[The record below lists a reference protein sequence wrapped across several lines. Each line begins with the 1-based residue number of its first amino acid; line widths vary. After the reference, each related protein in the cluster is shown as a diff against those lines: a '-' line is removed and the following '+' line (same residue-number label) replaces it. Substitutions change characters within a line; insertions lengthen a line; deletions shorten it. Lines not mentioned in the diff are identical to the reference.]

1 MTVCPR
7 TGCDGTLDEDG
18 FCDTCGLEAPAAASA
33 PASAEAPAAAK
44 AAASAKAPAA
54 AKAPGASRAAASA
67 KAPGG
72 GKAAASASS
81 SRTTPDDATPPAPP
95 TPASLGGLSCP
106 RDDCDGTLD
115 EDGFCDTCGL
125 EAPAGTMPPAA
136 PAKPATFGPTGGAT
150 EDHDPGSTRTGSIR
164 TGSVATGWTASTG
177 AVTSSSRRGSTRSSS
192 RGLLG
197 AGLVEVPRV
206 PYRDPKAAVLDD
218 PKVPEE
224 KRFCSN
230 CGAKVGRGKD
240 GKPGRTE
247 GFCTSCRNRFSFS
260 PKLSAGEILHDQY
273 EVLGCLAHGGL
284 GWIYLALDRA
294 VADRWVV
301 LKGLLDTGDVD
312 ALAAAVAE
320 RRFLAE
326 VEHPNIVKIHNFV
339 QHLDK
344 ETNTMVGY
352 IVMEY
357 VGGQSI
363 KEMLKDIRAAEGP
376 QACLPLDRAIA
387 YVLEMLPPI
396 GYLHT
401 LNLLFCDFKP
411 DNVIQ
416 TEELLKLI
424 DLGAVRHLDD
434 DDSAVYGTIGY
445 QAPEIAAVGPS
456 VSSDLYTIGRTLAV
470 MAFPFDFQRS
480 YVDRLPNPA
489 EEPLLARYDS
499 FYRFLLRATA
509 SEPSARFTSAE
520 EMKDQLTGVLREVLA
535 TDDLQPRPGPSAE
548 FTPERRSFA
557 IDLAAGPAMPSLV
570 HSLPVPRVD
579 GNDPAAAFLATV
591 TSTDPLALVDELRMA
606 PHSSVE
612 VRLRIARAYL
622 EGGEFASAR
631 RRLLELSTDAL
642 DLERL
647 WLVEWYRGMLGLAE
661 NKPAQAAEHFD
672 KVYSAVPGE
681 AAPKLALAACAE
693 ARGDWAT
700 ADRFYRV
707 VWGTDRGYV
716 SAAFGLAR
724 SLIATGNRS
733 EAFDVLCS
741 VPETSNHHVTAR
753 LAAADVRVRDVPAND
768 LTEDDLV
775 AAGELLTD
783 LDLDVV
789 RRAHASERV
798 FSAALAWL
806 PHNGNSSGSVLGC
819 ALTDIDLR
827 AALESCYRT
836 LARHANSTRER
847 ITLVDSANQIRP
859 RTWV

>member
-1 MTVCPR
+1 MTKCPR
-7 TGCDGTLDEDG
+7 PGCDGALDEDN
-18 FCDTCGLEAPAAASA
+18 FCDTCGLEAPASGSTASA
-33 PASAEAPAAAK
+33 
-44 AAASAKAPAA
+44 
-54 AKAPGASRAAASA
+54 
-67 KAPGG
+67 
-72 GKAAASASS
+72 
-81 SRTTPDDATPPAPP
+81 RTTPIAKQGTPPAPP
-95 TPASLGGLSCP
+95 TPASVQGKGTSLDGTSCP
-106 RDDCDGTLD
+106 RSDCAGALD

-125 EAPAGTMPPAA
+125 EAPAGTTPTSTPPKPAA
-136 PAKPATFGPTGGAT
+136 FGPTGGTPAS
-150 EDHDPGSTRTGSIR
+150 DPVSTRTGSIR

-177 AVTSSSRRGSTRSSS
+177 AVTSSSRRGSARSSS

-206 PYRDPKAAVLDD
+206 PYRDPKTAVLED
-218 PKVPEE
+218 PKVPED

-247 GFCTSCRNRFSFS
+247 GFCTSCRHHFSFS
-260 PKLSAGEILHDQY
+260 PKLVKGDVLHDQY

-301 LKGLLDTGDVD
+301 LKGLLDTGDAD
-312 ALAAAVAE
+312 AMAAAVAE

-339 QHLDK
+339 QHADK
-344 ETNTMVGY
+344 DTGTMVGY

-357 VGGQSI
+357 VGGQSL
-363 KEMLKDIRAAEGP
+363 KEMLKRVRQTEGP
-376 QACLPLDRAIA
+376 QACLPLAQAIA

-411 DNVIQ
+411 DNVVQ
-416 TEELLKLI
+416 TEEQLKLL
-424 DLGAVRHLDD
+424 DLGAVRHMDD

-445 QAPEIAAVGPS
+445 QAPEIASVGPS
-456 VSSDLYTIGRTLAV
+456 ITSDLYTIGRTLAV

-480 YVDRLPNPA
+480 YLDRLPNPA
-489 EEPLLARYDS
+489 EEPLLANYDS

-509 SEPSARFTSAE
+509 NAPEARFSSAE

-535 TDDLQPRPGPSAE
+535 SDDLQQRPGPSAE

-557 IDLAAGPAMPSLV
+557 VDMATHPDLPALV
-570 HSLPVPRVD
+570 HALPVPRVD
-579 GNDPAAAFLATV
+579 GGDPAAAFLATV
-591 TSTDPLALVDELRMA
+591 TSTDPMALVDELRMA
-606 PHSSVE
+606 PQDSVE

-622 EGGEFASAR
+622 EAGELASAR
-631 RRLLELSTDAL
+631 RKLYELATDTL
-642 DLERL
+642 DLDRL
-647 WLVEWYRGMLGLAE
+647 WLIDWYRGMLALAE
-661 NKPAQAAEHFD
+661 SKPEQAAQHFD
-672 KVYSAVPGE
+672 RVYSAAPGE
-681 AAPKLALAACAE
+681 AAPKLGLAVCAE
-693 ARGDWAT
+693 AIGDWVT
-700 ADRFYRV
+700 ADRYYRA
-707 VWGTDRGYV
+707 VWVTDRTYV

-724 SLIATGNRS
+724 ALVARGNRA

-753 LAAADVRVRDVPAND
+753 LAAADVRVRDVPPKD

-775 AAGELLTD
+775 AAGGLLAD
-783 LDLDVV
+783 LELDVA
-789 RRAHASERV
+789 RRAHASERL
-798 FSAALAWL
+798 FSAAFARL
-806 PHNGNSSGSVLGC
+806 PHGGQSNTAVLGC
-819 ALTDIDLR
+819 PLNEPDLR
-827 AALESCYRT
+827 TALESCYRT
-836 LARHANSTRER
+836 LARHADSSKER
-847 ITLVDSANQIRP
+847 IALVDSANQIRP

>member
-1 MTVCPR
+1 MTTCPR
-7 TGCDGTLDEDG
+7 PGCGGTLDEDGFCDTCGMEAPVAATVGAASGPPAPAPAAPPPAPPTPVSLRGAPCPRPDCHGALDEDG
-18 FCDTCGLEAPAAASA
+18 FCDTCGLEAPAS
-33 PASAEAPAAAK
+33 
-44 AAASAKAPAA
+44 
-54 AKAPGASRAAASA
+54 
-67 KAPGG
+67 
-72 GKAAASASS
+72 
-81 SRTTPDDATPPAPP
+81 ATPAPQ
-95 TPASLGGLSCP
+95 
-106 RDDCDGTLD
+106 
-115 EDGFCDTCGL
+115 
-125 EAPAGTMPPAA
+125 
-136 PAKPATFGPTGGAT
+136 PATFGPSGGARP
-150 EDHDPGSTRTGSIR
+150 DDDPVSTRTGSVR

-177 AVTSSSRRGSTRSSS
+177 AVTSSSRRGSARSSS

-197 AGLVEVPRV
+197 AGLVEIPRV
-206 PYRDPKAAVLDD
+206 PYRDPKTAIMAD
-218 PKVPEE
+218 PKVPEN

-230 CGAKVGRGKD
+230 CGAKVGRGRD
-240 GKPGRTE
+240 GQPGRTE
-247 GFCTSCRNRFSFS
+247 GFCTSCRHHFSFS
-260 PKLSAGEILHDQY
+260 PKLARGEVLHDQY

-301 LKGLLDTGDVD
+301 LKGLLDTGDAD
-312 ALAAAVAE
+312 AMAAAVAE

-339 QHLDK
+339 QHPDK
-344 ETNTMVGY
+344 DTGAMVGY

-363 KEMLKDIRAAEGP
+363 KDMLKGIRAAEGP

-387 YVLEMLPPI
+387 YALEMLPPI

-416 TEELLKLI
+416 TEEQLKLI

-434 DDSAVYGTIGY
+434 EDSAVYGTIGY
-445 QAPEIAAVGPS
+445 QAPEIAATGPS
-456 VSSDLYTIGRTLAV
+456 IASDLYTIGRTLAV
-470 MAFPFDFQRS
+470 TAFPFDFQRS

-509 SEPSARFTSAE
+509 GEPAARFNSAE

-557 IDLAAGPAMPSLV
+557 IDTESRPDLPALV
-570 HSLPVPRVD
+570 HALPVPRVD
-579 GNDPAAAFLATV
+579 GTDPAAAFLATV
-591 TSTDPLALVDELRMA
+591 TSTDPLALVDELRLA
-606 PHSSVE
+606 PRASVE

-622 EGGEFASAR
+622 EAGEVSTAS
-631 RRLLELSTDAL
+631 RRLDELARDAL
-642 DLERL
+642 NLDRL
-647 WLVEWYRGMLGLAE
+647 WLIDWYRGMIALAE
-661 NKPAQAAEHFD
+661 GQPARAGQHFD
-672 KVYSAVPGE
+672 RVYSAVPGE

-693 ARGDWAT
+693 ATGDWAT
-700 ADRFYRV
+700 ADRYYRV
-707 VWGTDRGYV
+707 VWGTDRTYV

-724 SLIATGNRS
+724 ALIATGNRA

-741 VPETSNHHVTAR
+741 VPETSNHHTTAR
-753 LAAADVRVRDVPAND
+753 LAAADVRVRDVPPQA
-768 LTEDDLV
+768 LTADDLV
-775 AAGELLTD
+775 IAGDLLGELE
-783 LDLDVV
+783 LDVS
-789 RRAHASERV
+789 RRAHASERL
-798 FSAALAWL
+798 FAAALAWL
-806 PHNGNSSGSVLGC
+806 PHGGNTGRVVLGC
-819 ALTDIDLR
+819 PLTDTDLR
-827 AALESCYRT
+827 AALEGCYRT
-836 LARHANSTRER
+836 LARHATSTRER